1 MTPAP
6 HPAGA
11 LYRVL
16 DKALNAAF
24 GLGHHRIIER
34 PRSIWPDGVL
44 LAALLT
50 GCAAAPPP
58 GPVRRALP
66 QAWSVGAQTTPGAGL
81 DAAWWQSFGDPAL
94 SSLVSQALAANTDL
108 RVAESR
114 VRAARA
120 AVAVADAGLLP
131 LVTGSVSASR
141 SSTESRE
148 ANTRAGAGFDAAWEL
163 DLFGGR
169 RAGVAAARADE
180 AQAWA
185 LQAAVR
191 LSVAAEAARLY
202 VLVRAYQR
210 RLALARDNLRGQ
222 DETLQL
228 TQLQAQAGLLNDL
241 DVEQARLAREQGR
254 TLLPT
259 LQVGLERSRHALAVL
274 LDRDPLSLDG
284 MLEDGSPRLPA
295 IPDTIALG
303 VPADLLRRRPD
314 VAAAE
319 HALAAATAR
328 VAAADAARRPS
339 FALSGSIGL
348 DATRLPA
355 LADPGALVTSL
366 MGRLAAPVFDAG
378 RLRQQVEIQ
387 SAAQDQALANYDATL
402 MSALRDVEDALS
414 EIVQGIE
421 RNQALHSALYAAR
434 QSAQLARHRQSA
446 GLSDF
451 SSVLEAER
459 ALRATEDA
467 YVSSQADQVSAAVQ
481 LYKAMG
487 GGWAIQ
493 PAAVSEPGR
502 AGR

>member
-1 MTPAP
+1 
-6 HPAGA
+6 
-11 LYRVL
+11 
-16 DKALNAAF
+16 
-24 GLGHHRIIER
+24 
-34 PRSIWPDGVL
+34 
-44 LAALLT
+44 
-50 GCAAAPPP
+50 
-58 GPVRRALP
+58 
-66 QAWSVGAQTTPGAGL
+66 
-81 DAAWWQSFGDPAL
+81 
-94 SSLVSQALAANTDL
+94 
-108 RVAESR
+108 
-114 VRAARA
+114 
-120 AVAVADAGLLP
+120 
-131 LVTGSVSASR
+131 
-141 SSTESRE
+141 
-148 ANTRAGAGFDAAWEL
+148 
-163 DLFGGR
+163 
-169 RAGVAAARADE
+169 
-180 AQAWA
+180 
-185 LQAAVR
+185 
-191 LSVAAEAARLY
+191 
-202 VLVRAYQR
+202 
-210 RLALARDNLRGQ
+210 
-222 DETLQL
+222 
-228 TQLQAQAGLLNDL
+228 
-241 DVEQARLAREQGR
+241 
-254 TLLPT
+254 
-259 LQVGLERSRHALAVL
+259 
-274 LDRDPLSLDG
+274 

-414 EIVQGIE
+414 EIVQGRE